1 MKSKKVHIKKALKN
15 KGLTFV
21 PDMILLNYTKEK
33 NTMSKVKQYYTNEVE
48 KAVDNITDDYIMNVI
63 DYANAKE
70 KLEKVENLELVM
82 YKENIDDHLYYAKES
97 K

>member
-1 MKSKKVHIKKALKN
+1 MKTKN
-15 KGLTFV
+15 
-21 PDMILLNYTKEK
+21 
-33 NTMSKVKQYYTNEVE
+33 YYTNEVE
-48 KAVDNITDDYIMNVI
+48 KAVDNITDNYIMNVI

-70 KLEKVENLELVM
+70 KLEKVKNLELVM

>member
-1 MKSKKVHIKKALKN
+1 
-15 KGLTFV
+15 
-21 PDMILLNYTKEK
+21 
-33 NTMSKVKQYYTNEVE
+33 MSKVKQYYTNEVE